1 MSRLSHSEIHMVRR
15 IAGLCW
21 APRGGVGGNSR
32 EMEIIALDVH
42 RTFAQVAV
50 LEDRKIRN
58 AGRIDLEHSRLL
70 QFAKTLKPDDEII
83 IEATGN
89 TNVIVRLLSPFVGRV
104 VIANPILVRAIAWAK
119 VKTDKIDAAV
129 LAKLHA
135 SGFLPEVWMP
145 DEETETRRRVV
156 AERAQLVSQ
165 ITRLKNRIQSVL
177 HANLIPPYKGILF
190 SQRGRTWLTAQPLPE
205 DQRRVILRHAG
216 ELDRLGAELAEVDK
230 SLAQRALE
238 EPRVKRLRFSSQEKL
253 VSYFELNPRVR
264 QSGDKPAY
272 HGRITKQ
279 GRAHARSMLVEA
291 AWVIS
296 GAPGPLRAF
305 FIRIRDKRGKHVAA
319 VATARKLAVVVW
331 HMLTKDED
339 FTWSRPA
346 LLQWKL
352 RKLEL
357 KAGHPSRRGGHQ
369 KGSAAAY
376 SNKSARD
383 SEREATGNAEEEYRR
398 FVANWKQQSPKGRSG
413 ATNEVRRS

>member
-1 MSRLSHSEIHMVRR
+1 MR
-15 IAGLCW
+15 
-21 APRGGVGGNSR
+21 
-32 EMEIIALDVH
+32 IIALDVH
-42 RTFAQVAV
+42 RSFAQTAI
-50 LEDRKIRN
+50 LENGKLRD
-58 AGRIDLEHSRLL
+58 AGKIDLEYSRLL
-70 QFAKTLKPDDEII
+70 RFARKLKPDDEIV

-89 TNVIVRLLSPFVGRV
+89 TSAIVRVLLPFVGRV

-145 DEETETRRRVV
+145 DEETEARRRVV
-156 AERAQLVSQ
+156 AERTQLVSQ
-165 ITRLKNRIQSVL
+165 MTRLKNRIQSVL
-177 HANLIPPYKGILF
+177 HANLIPPYKGVLF
-190 SQRGRTWLTAQPLPE
+190 SQRGRAWLEAQPLAE
-205 DQRRVILRHAG
+205 DQRRVIVRHAG

-230 SLAQRALE
+230 SLAQKALD
-238 EPRVKRLRFSSQEKL
+238 EPQVKRLMTITGVNSTVAMSVLAAIGDIHRFSSPEKL
-253 VSYFELNPRVR
+253 VSYFGLNPRVR

-296 GAPGPLRAF
+296 SAPGPLRAF

-319 VATARKLAVVVW
+319 VATARKLAVIVW
-331 HMLTKDED
+331 HILTKDED
-339 FTWSRPA
+339 YTWDRPA

-357 KAGHPSRRGGHQ
+357 KAGHPSRRGGRQ

-376 SNKSARD
+376 SNKSVRD
-383 SEREATGNAEEEYRR
+383 SERETIANAEDEYRR
-398 FVANWKQQSPKGRSG
+398 FVTTWKQQSPKGRSG

>member
-1 MSRLSHSEIHMVRR
+1 MR
-15 IAGLCW
+15 
-21 APRGGVGGNSR
+21 
-32 EMEIIALDVH
+32 IIALDVH
-42 RTFAQVAV
+42 RSFAQTAI
-50 LEDRKIRN
+50 LENGKLRD
-58 AGRIDLEHSRLL
+58 AGKIDLEYSRLL
-70 QFAKTLKPDDEII
+70 RFARKLKPDDEIV

-89 TNVIVRLLSPFVGRV
+89 TSAIVRVLLPFVGRV
-104 VIANPILVRAIAWAK
+104 AIANPILVRAIAWAK

-145 DEETETRRRVV
+145 DEETEARRRVV
-156 AERAQLVSQ
+156 AERTQLVSQ
-165 ITRLKNRIQSVL
+165 MTRLKNRIQSVL
-177 HANLIPPYKGILF
+177 HANLIPPYKGVLF
-190 SQRGRTWLTAQPLPE
+190 SQRGRAWLEAQPLAE
-205 DQRRVILRHAG
+205 DQRRVIVRHAG

-230 SLAQRALE
+230 SLAQKALD
-238 EPRVKRLRFSSQEKL
+238 EPQVKRLMTITGVNATVAMSVLAAIGDIHRFSSPEKL
-253 VSYFELNPRVR
+253 VSYFGLNPRVR

-319 VATARKLAVVVW
+319 VATARKLAVIVW
-331 HMLTKDED
+331 HILTKDED
-339 FTWSRPA
+339 YTWDRPA

-357 KAGHPSRRGGHQ
+357 KAGHPSRRGGKQ

-376 SNKSARD
+376 SNKSVRD
-383 SEREATGNAEEEYRR
+383 SEREAISNAEEQYRR
-398 FVANWKQQSPKGRSG
+398 FVATWKQQSPKERSG

>member
-1 MSRLSHSEIHMVRR
+1 MR
-15 IAGLCW
+15 
-21 APRGGVGGNSR
+21 
-32 EMEIIALDVH
+32 IIALDVH
-42 RTFAQVAV
+42 RSFAQTAI
-50 LEDRKIRN
+50 LESGKLRD
-58 AGRIDLEHSRLL
+58 AGKIDLEYSRLL
-70 QFAKTLKPDDEII
+70 RFARKLKPDDEIV

-89 TNVIVRLLSPFVGRV
+89 TSAIVRVLLPFVGRV

-145 DEETETRRRVV
+145 DEETEARRRVV
-156 AERAQLVSQ
+156 AERTQLVSQ
-165 ITRLKNRIQSVL
+165 MTRLKNRIQSVL
-177 HANLIPPYKGILF
+177 HANLIPPYKGVLF
-190 SQRGRTWLTAQPLPE
+190 SQRGRAWLETQPLAE
-205 DQRRVILRHAG
+205 DQRRVIVRHAG

-230 SLAQRALE
+230 SLAQKALD
-238 EPRVKRLRFSSQEKL
+238 EPQVKRLMTITGVNATVAMSVLAAIGDIHRFSSPEKL
-253 VSYFELNPRVR
+253 VSYFGLNPRVR

-319 VATARKLAVVVW
+319 VATARKLAAIVW
-331 HMLTKDED
+331 HILTKDED
-339 FTWSRPA
+339 YTWNRPA

-357 KAGHPSRRGGHQ
+357 KAGHLSRRGGRQ

-376 SNKSARD
+376 SNKSVRD
-383 SEREATGNAEEEYRR
+383 SERETIANAEDEYRR
-398 FVANWKQQSPKGRSG
+398 FVATWKQQSPKGRSG

>member
-1 MSRLSHSEIHMVRR
+1 MR
-15 IAGLCW
+15 
-21 APRGGVGGNSR
+21 
-32 EMEIIALDVH
+32 IIALDVH
-42 RTFAQVAV
+42 RSFAQMAI
-50 LEDRKIRN
+50 LENGKLRN
-58 AGRIDLEHSRLL
+58 AGKIVLERNRLL
-70 QFAKTLKPDDEII
+70 QFAKRLKPDDEIV

-89 TNVIVRLLSPFVGRV
+89 TSAIVRLLSPFVARV

-156 AERAQLVSQ
+156 AERTQLVSQ
-165 ITRLKNRIQSVL
+165 TTRLKNRIQSVL
-177 HANLIPPYKGILF
+177 HANLIPPYKGVLF
-190 SQRGRTWLTAQPLPE
+190 SKRGRAWLEAQPLSE
-205 DQRRVILRHAG
+205 DQRRVVLRHAG
-216 ELDRLGAELAEVDK
+216 ELDRLGAELADVDK
-230 SLAQRALE
+230 SLAQNALE
-238 EPRVKRLRFSSQEKL
+238 EPRVKRLMTITGVNATVAMSVLAAIGDIHRFSSPEKL
-253 VSYFELNPRVR
+253 VSYFGLNPRVR

-319 VATARKLAVVVW
+319 VATARKLAVIVW
-331 HMLTKDED
+331 HILTKDED
-339 FTWSRPA
+339 YTWDRPA

-357 KAGHPSRRGGHQ
+357 KAGHPSRRGGKQ
-369 KGSAAAY
+369 KGTAAAY
-376 SNKSARD
+376 SNKSVRD
-383 SEREATGNAEEEYRR
+383 SERETIGNAEEEYRR
-398 FVANWKQQSPKGRSG
+398 FVATWKQHSPKRRSG

>member
-1 MSRLSHSEIHMVRR
+1 MR
-15 IAGLCW
+15 
-21 APRGGVGGNSR
+21 
-32 EMEIIALDVH
+32 IIALDVH
-42 RTFAQVAV
+42 RSFAQTAI
-50 LEDRKIRN
+50 LENGKLRD
-58 AGRIDLEHSRLL
+58 AGKIDLEYSRLL
-70 QFAKTLKPDDEII
+70 QFARKLKPDDEIV

-89 TNVIVRLLSPFVGRV
+89 TSAIVRVLLPFVGRV

-145 DEETETRRRVV
+145 DEETEARRRVV
-156 AERAQLVSQ
+156 AERTQLVSQ
-165 ITRLKNRIQSVL
+165 MTRLKNRIQSVL
-177 HANLIPPYKGILF
+177 HANLIPPYKGVLF
-190 SQRGRTWLTAQPLPE
+190 SQRGRAWLEAQPLAE
-205 DQRRVILRHAG
+205 DQRRVIVRHAG

-230 SLAQRALE
+230 SLAQKALD
-238 EPRVKRLRFSSQEKL
+238 EPQVKRLMTITGVNATVGMSVLAAIGDIHRFSSPEKL
-253 VSYFELNPRVR
+253 VSYFGLNPRVR

-279 GRAHARSMLVEA
+279 GRAHPRSMLVEA

-319 VATARKLAVVVW
+319 VATARKLAVIVW
-331 HMLTKDED
+331 HILTKDED
-339 FTWSRPA
+339 YTWGRPA

-357 KAGHPSRRGGHQ
+357 KAGHPSRRGGRQ

-376 SNKSARD
+376 SNKSGRD
-383 SEREATGNAEEEYRR
+383 SERETIANAEDEYRR
-398 FVANWKQQSPKGRSG
+398 FVATWKQQSPKGRSG

>member
-1 MSRLSHSEIHMVRR
+1 MR
-15 IAGLCW
+15 
-21 APRGGVGGNSR
+21 
-32 EMEIIALDVH
+32 IIALDVH
-42 RTFAQVAV
+42 RTFAQMAV
-50 LEDRKIRN
+50 LEDGEIRN
-58 AGRIDLEHSRLL
+58 AGKIDLEHNRLL
-70 QFAKTLKPDDEII
+70 QFAKRLKPDDEII

-89 TNVIVRLLSPFVGRV
+89 TSAIVRLLSPFVGRV

-156 AERAQLVSQ
+156 AERMQLVSQ
-165 ITRLKNRIQSVL
+165 LTRLKNRIQSVL
-177 HANLIPPYKGILF
+177 HANLIPPYKGVLF
-190 SQRGRTWLTAQPLPE
+190 SKRGRAWLEAQPLAE
-205 DQRRVILRHAG
+205 DQRRVVLRHAR
-216 ELDRLGAELAEVDK
+216 ELDRLGSELAEVDK
-230 SLAQRALE
+230 SLAQKALE
-238 EPRVKRLRFSSQEKL
+238 EPRVKRLMTITGVNATVAMSVLAAIGDIHRFSSPEKL
-253 VSYFELNPRVR
+253 VSYFGLNPRVR

-296 GAPGPLRAF
+296 GVPGPLRAF

-319 VATARKLAVVVW
+319 VATARKLAVILW

-339 FTWSRPA
+339 YAWNRPA
-346 LLQWKL
+346 LSQWKL

-357 KAGHPSRRGGHQ
+357 KAGHPSRRGSRQ

-376 SNKSARD
+376 CNKSVRD
-383 SEREATGNAEEEYRR
+383 REREAIGNAEEEYRR
-398 FVANWKQQSPKGRSG
+398 FVATWKQQSPKGRSG

>member
-1 MSRLSHSEIHMVRR
+1 M
-15 IAGLCW
+15 
-21 APRGGVGGNSR
+21 
-32 EMEIIALDVH
+32 
-42 RTFAQVAV
+42 AV
-50 LEDRKIRN
+50 LEDGKIRN
-58 AGRIDLEHSRLL
+58 AGKIDLEHNRLL
-70 QFAKTLKPDDEII
+70 QFAKRLKPDDEII

-89 TNVIVRLLSPFVGRV
+89 TSAIVRLLSPFVGRV
-104 VIANPILVRAIAWAK
+104 IIANPILVRAIAWAK

-156 AERAQLVSQ
+156 AERTQLVSQ
-165 ITRLKNRIQSVL
+165 LTRLKNRIQSVL
-177 HANLIPPYKGILF
+177 HANLIPPYKGVLF
-190 SQRGRTWLTAQPLPE
+190 SKRGRAWLEAQPLAE
-205 DQRRVILRHAG
+205 DQRRVVLRHAG
-216 ELDRLGAELAEVDK
+216 ELDRLGSELAEVDK
-230 SLAQRALE
+230 SLAQKALE
-238 EPRVKRLRFSSQEKL
+238 EPRVKRLMTITGVNATVAMSVLAAIGDIHRFSSPEKL
-253 VSYFELNPRVR
+253 VSYFGLNPRVR

-296 GAPGPLRAF
+296 GVPGPLRAF

-319 VATARKLAVVVW
+319 VATARKLAVILW

-339 FTWSRPA
+339 YAWNRPA

-357 KAGHPSRRGGHQ
+357 KAGHPSRRGGRQ
-369 KGSAAAY
+369 KGSAAAH
-376 SNKSARD
+376 SNKSVRAR
-383 SEREATGNAEEEYRR
+383 EREAIGNAEEEYRR
-398 FVANWKQQSPKGRSG
+398 FVATWKQQSPKGCSG

>member
-1 MSRLSHSEIHMVRR
+1 MR
-15 IAGLCW
+15 
-21 APRGGVGGNSR
+21 
-32 EMEIIALDVH
+32 IIALDVH
-42 RTFAQVAV
+42 RSFAQTAI
-50 LEDRKIRN
+50 LESGKLRD
-58 AGRIDLEHSRLL
+58 AGKIDLEYSRLL
-70 QFAKTLKPDDEII
+70 RFARKLKPDDEIV

-89 TNVIVRLLSPFVGRV
+89 TSAIVRVLLPFVGRV

-129 LAKLHA
+129 LAKLYA

-145 DEETETRRRVV
+145 DEETEARRRVV
-156 AERAQLVSQ
+156 AERTQLVSQ
-165 ITRLKNRIQSVL
+165 MTRLKNRIQSVL
-177 HANLIPPYKGILF
+177 HANLIPPYKGVLF
-190 SQRGRTWLTAQPLPE
+190 SQRGRAWLEAQPLAE
-205 DQRRVILRHAG
+205 DQRRVIVRHAG

-230 SLAQRALE
+230 SLAQKALD
-238 EPRVKRLRFSSQEKL
+238 EPQVKRLMTITGVNATVAMSVLAAIGDIHRFSSPEKL
-253 VSYFELNPRVR
+253 VSYFGLNPRVR

-319 VATARKLAVVVW
+319 VATARKLAVIVW
-331 HMLTKDED
+331 HILTKDED
-339 FTWSRPA
+339 YTWDRPA

-357 KAGHPSRRGGHQ
+357 KAGHPSRRGGKQ

-376 SNKSARD
+376 SNKSVRD
-383 SEREATGNAEEEYRR
+383 SERETIANAEEQYRR
-398 FVANWKQQSPKGRSG
+398 FVATWKQQSPKGRSG
-413 ATNEVRRS
+413 ATNEVRQS

>member
-1 MSRLSHSEIHMVRR
+1 MS
-15 IAGLCW
+15 
-21 APRGGVGGNSR
+21 
-32 EMEIIALDVH
+32 IIALDVH
-42 RTFAQVAV
+42 RSFAQTAI
-50 LEDRKIRN
+50 LENGKLRD
-58 AGRIDLEHSRLL
+58 AGKIDLEYSRLL
-70 QFAKTLKPDDEII
+70 RFARKLKPDDEIV

-89 TNVIVRLLSPFVGRV
+89 TSAIVRVLLPFVGRV

-145 DEETETRRRVV
+145 DEETEARRRVV
-156 AERAQLVSQ
+156 AERTQLVSQ
-165 ITRLKNRIQSVL
+165 TTRLKNRIQSVL
-177 HANLIPPYKGILF
+177 HANLIPPYKGVLF
-190 SQRGRTWLTAQPLPE
+190 SQRGRAWLEAQPLAE
-205 DQRRVILRHAG
+205 DQRRVIVRHAG

-230 SLAQRALE
+230 SLAQKALE
-238 EPRVKRLRFSSQEKL
+238 EPQVKRLMTITGVNATVAMSVLAAIGDIHRFSSPEKL
-253 VSYFELNPRVR
+253 VSYFGLNPRVR

-319 VATARKLAVVVW
+319 VATARKLAVIVW
-331 HMLTKDED
+331 HILSKDED
-339 FTWSRPA
+339 YTWDRPA

-357 KAGHPSRRGGHQ
+357 KAGHPSRRGGRQ

-376 SNKSARD
+376 SNKSVRD
-383 SEREATGNAEEEYRR
+383 SERETIANAEDEYRR
-398 FVANWKQQSPKGRSG
+398 FVATWKQQSPKGRSG
-413 ATNEVRRS
+413 ATKEVRRS

>member
-1 MSRLSHSEIHMVRR
+1 MR
-15 IAGLCW
+15 
-21 APRGGVGGNSR
+21 
-32 EMEIIALDVH
+32 IIALDVH
-42 RTFAQVAV
+42 RSFAQTAI
-50 LEDRKIRN
+50 LENGKLRD
-58 AGRIDLEHSRLL
+58 AGKIDLEYSRLL
-70 QFAKTLKPDDEII
+70 RFARKLKPDDEIV

-89 TNVIVRLLSPFVGRV
+89 TSAIVRVLLPFVGRV

-145 DEETETRRRVV
+145 DEETEARRRVV
-156 AERAQLVSQ
+156 AERTQLVSQ
-165 ITRLKNRIQSVL
+165 MTRLKNRIQSVL
-177 HANLIPPYKGILF
+177 HANLIPPYKGVLF
-190 SQRGRTWLTAQPLPE
+190 SQRGRAWLETQPLAE
-205 DQRRVILRHAG
+205 DQRRVIVRHAG

-230 SLAQRALE
+230 SLAQAALE
-238 EPRVKRLRFSSQEKL
+238 EPRVKRLMTITGVNSTVAMSVLAAIGDIHRFSSPEKL
-253 VSYFELNPRVR
+253 VSYFGLNPRVR

-319 VATARKLAVVVW
+319 VATARKLAVIIW
-331 HMLTKDED
+331 HILSKDED
-339 FTWSRPA
+339 YTWNRPA

-357 KAGHPSRRGGHQ
+357 KAGHPSRRGGRQ

-376 SNKSARD
+376 SNKSVRD
-383 SEREATGNAEEEYRR
+383 SERETIANAEDEYRR
-398 FVANWKQQSPKGRSG
+398 FVATWKQQSPKGRSG
-413 ATNEVRRS
+413 ATKEVRRS

>member
-1 MSRLSHSEIHMVRR
+1 MR
-15 IAGLCW
+15 
-21 APRGGVGGNSR
+21 
-32 EMEIIALDVH
+32 IIALDVH
-42 RTFAQVAV
+42 RSFAQTAI
-50 LEDRKIRN
+50 LENGKLRD
-58 AGRIDLEHSRLL
+58 AGKIDLEYSRLL
-70 QFAKTLKPDDEII
+70 RFARKLKPDDEIV

-89 TNVIVRLLSPFVGRV
+89 TSAIVRVLLPFVGRV

-145 DEETETRRRVV
+145 DEETEARRRVV
-156 AERAQLVSQ
+156 AERTQLVSQ
-165 ITRLKNRIQSVL
+165 MTRLKNRIQSVL
-177 HANLIPPYKGILF
+177 HANLIPPYKGVLF
-190 SQRGRTWLTAQPLPE
+190 SQRGRAWLEAQPLAE
-205 DQRRVILRHAG
+205 DQRRVIVRHAG

-230 SLAQRALE
+230 SLAQKALD
-238 EPRVKRLRFSSQEKL
+238 EPQVKRLMTITGVNATVAMSVLAAIGDIHRFSSPEKL
-253 VSYFELNPRVR
+253 VSYFGLNPRVR

-319 VATARKLAVVVW
+319 VATARKLAVIVW
-331 HMLTKDED
+331 HILTKDED
-339 FTWSRPA
+339 YTWDRPA

-357 KAGHPSRRGGHQ
+357 KAGHPSRRGGRQ

-376 SNKSARD
+376 SNKSVRD
-383 SEREATGNAEEEYRR
+383 SERETIANAEDEYRR
-398 FVANWKQQSPKGRSG
+398 FVATWKQQSPKGRSG

>member
-1 MSRLSHSEIHMVRR
+1 MR
-15 IAGLCW
+15 
-21 APRGGVGGNSR
+21 
-32 EMEIIALDVH
+32 IIALDVH
-42 RTFAQVAV
+42 RSFAQVAI
-50 LEDRKIRN
+50 LENGKLRD
-58 AGRIDLEHSRLL
+58 AGKIDLERGRLL
-70 QFAKTLKPDDEII
+70 QFARKLKSDDEIVV
-83 IEATGN
+83 EATGN
-89 TNVIVRLLSPFVGRV
+89 TSAIVRLLSPFVGRV

-156 AERAQLVSQ
+156 AERTQLVSQ
-165 ITRLKNRIQSVL
+165 LTRLKNRIQSIL
-177 HANLIPPYKGILF
+177 HANLIPPYKGVLF
-190 SQRGRTWLTAQPLPE
+190 SKRGRTWLEAQPLSE
-205 DQRRVILRHAG
+205 DQRRVVLRHAG
-216 ELDRLGAELAEVDK
+216 ELDRLGAELADVDK
-230 SLAQRALE
+230 SLAHEALD
-238 EPRVKRLRFSSQEKL
+238 EPLVKRLVTITGVNAIVAMSLLAAIGDIHRFSSPQKL
-253 VSYFELNPRVR
+253 VSYFGLNPRVR

-319 VATARKLAVVVW
+319 VATARKLAVIVW
-331 HMLTKDED
+331 HMMSKDED
-339 FTWSRPA
+339 FIWNRPA

-357 KAGHPSRRGGHQ
+357 KAGHPSRRGGKQ
-369 KGSAAAY
+369 KGSAADY
-376 SNKSARD
+376 SKKSVRD
-383 SEREATGNAEEEYRR
+383 AERETIGNAEEEYRR
-398 FVANWKQQSPKGRSG
+398 FVATWKTRPPKGRPG
-413 ATNEVRRS
+413 AANEVRRS

>member
-1 MSRLSHSEIHMVRR
+1 MR
-15 IAGLCW
+15 
-21 APRGGVGGNSR
+21 
-32 EMEIIALDVH
+32 IIALDVH
-42 RTFAQVAV
+42 RSFAQTAI
-50 LEDRKIRN
+50 LENGKLRD
-58 AGRIDLEHSRLL
+58 AGKIDLEYSRLL
-70 QFAKTLKPDDEII
+70 RFARKLKPDDEIV

-89 TNVIVRLLSPFVGRV
+89 TSAIVRVLLPFVGRV

-119 VKTDKIDAAV
+119 VKIDKIDAAV

-145 DEETETRRRVV
+145 DEETEARRRVV
-156 AERAQLVSQ
+156 AERTQLVSQ
-165 ITRLKNRIQSVL
+165 MTRLKNRIQSVL
-177 HANLIPPYKGILF
+177 HANLIPPYKGVLF
-190 SQRGRTWLTAQPLPE
+190 SQRGRAWLEAQPLAK
-205 DQRRVILRHAG
+205 DQRRVIVRHAG

-230 SLAQRALE
+230 GLAQKALE
-238 EPRVKRLRFSSQEKL
+238 EPQVKRLMTITGVNSTVAMSVLAAIGDIHRFSSPEKL
-253 VSYFELNPRVR
+253 VSYFGLNPRVR

-319 VATARKLAVVVW
+319 VATARKLAVIIW
-331 HMLTKDED
+331 HILSKDED
-339 FTWSRPA
+339 YTWNRPA

-357 KAGHPSRRGGHQ
+357 KAGHPSRRGGRQ

-376 SNKSARD
+376 SNKSVRD
-383 SEREATGNAEEEYRR
+383 SERETIGNAEDEYRR
-398 FVANWKQQSPKGRSG
+398 FVATWKQQSPKGRSG